1 MNPILRNILA
11 FIGAAIIGGVIN
23 SGIVKLG
30 AAYLPTLEGVDPMDI
45 DSIRANAHL
54 YSPKHFIHPFL
65 AHAIGTLSGAYAVSR
80 LAISNHKNLALGIA
94 GFFLLGGIMMAFYI
108 PELWKFSVAD
118 ILLSYF
124 PWAIIGWKLAGSPK
138 K

>member
-1 MNPILRNILA
+1 VNPILRNILA

-30 AAYLPTLEGVDPMDI
+30 AGYFPIPEGVDPMDI
-45 DSIRANAHL
+45 ESIKANVGL
-54 YSPKHFIHPFL
+54 YSSKHFLHPFL

-80 LAISNHKNLALGIA
+80 LAISNYKNLALGIG
-94 GFFLLGGIMMAFYI
+94 GFFLLGGLMMAFML
-108 PELWKFSVAD
+108 PEFWKFSVVD
-118 ILLSYF
+118 ILLAYF
-124 PWAIIGWKLAGSPK
+124 PMAILGWKLAGSPK